1 LTARNVSWKSDG
13 KLWPAHTPFFR
24 RYFVNEKERE
34 AQETRALF
42 ERVRRAWPASSV
54 RQAIIDDIEVHVD
67 FYIEQNNKDVAAEFR
82 AILSAF
88 LEDLVACDPVI
99 GPMPEL
105 REVMSLK
112 ELTELRSNLFA
123 REHFLANREAYEEKV
138 KETLFDMLTGTIE
151 EVAFTYADNALLQ
164 VQLGS
169 FVADFNDILTRIIG
183 SFAND
188 TETGFHRSM
197 REQLYL
203 NICRIAKVDPE
214 AEHKRPLPMPNDTKL
229 AFEDALG
236 YVAGTP
242 FETLFIT
249 TLPLAIPDETFFSH
263 MHIVGGSGAG
273 KTQWLSTLIRYHL
286 NDPAQPSLVVVDS
299 QGDLIR
305 TLSRLKEFDD
315 DNRLIV
321 ISPKDIDY
329 PPAINIFD
337 VKSDRIDCYDRV
349 TREQVVAGAIQ
360 TLDYLFSGIL
370 GADLTAK
377 QGVFFRFLARLLL
390 KVPEVK
396 GRNATLLDMLE
407 LTDSIDEYM
416 DVVQVL
422 DPVQR
427 KFFERDFSNKDFRP
441 TKEQLRY
448 RLNGILENPT
458 LERLFTSERTKL
470 DLFSELNRGAV
481 ILIDT
486 AKDFLK
492 DNSGNYGRIF
502 IALVLQAIMERA
514 ALPEHRRRPTHL
526 IIDEAHE
533 YFDQNI
539 DDLLTQVR
547 KYKLGCVFAHQYLG
561 QCSTQL
567 RASLAANTAIKLAS
581 GVSMN
586 DARALAPDMRSTA
599 EFILSQPKLQFAAYV
614 RGVTRSAMPLP
625 VVPGALGRA
634 AQIDDRAF
642 ARFVDRNRERV
653 ADVQEREAAFDVGAP
668 DAKSPA
674 EKSGRER
681 SPSHDTEDPSQ
692 PSQW

>member
-1 LTARNVSWKSDG
+1 MSWKSDG

-24 RYFVNEKERE
+24 RFFVNEKERE
-34 AQETRALF
+34 LEETRTLYARVKGVWSTDAIGEAIALDM
-42 ERVRRAWPASSV
+42 E
-54 RQAIIDDIEVHVD
+54 HYVD
-67 FYIEQNNKDVAAEFR
+67 LYLEKAGRELAPPLRE
-82 AILSAF
+82 ILSLF
-88 LEDLVACDPVI
+88 LEDLIACDPVI
-99 GPMPEL
+99 GPLPALPDVLSL
-105 REVMSLK
+105 RELA
-112 ELTELRSNLFA
+112 ELRSNLFA
-123 REHFLANREAYEEKV
+123 RQYYIANRERYEEQV

-151 EVAFTYADNALLQ
+151 EVQLEVAGDALLQ
-164 VQLGS
+164 VPLGS
-169 FVADFNDILTRIIG
+169 FVADFNDLLTRIIG

-188 TETGFHRSM
+188 IETGFHQAIRA
-197 REQLYL
+197 QLYL
-203 NICRIAKVDPE
+203 NVCRIAKVDPE
-214 AEHKRPLPMPNDTKL
+214 AEHKRPLPMPKDTKL
-229 AFEDALG
+229 PYEEALG

-242 FETLFIT
+242 FETLFNT
-249 TLPLAIPDETFFSH
+249 TVSLAIPAETFFSH

-273 KTQWLSTLIRYHL
+273 KTQWLSTLILHHL
-286 NDPAQPSLVVVDS
+286 KNPEAPSLVVVDS

-305 TLSRLKEFDD
+305 SLSRLEEFGYDD
-315 DNRLIV
+315 RLIV
-321 ISPKDIDY
+321 ISPKDIEH

-337 VKSDRIDCYDRV
+337 VKTDRIDQYDRV

-390 KVPEVK
+390 KLPEVK

-407 LTDSIDEYM
+407 LTDSIDAYQ
-416 DVVQVL
+416 DVVAEL

-427 KFFERDFSNKDFRP
+427 RFFERDFANKDFRP

-470 DLFSELNRGAV
+470 DLFKELNRGAV

-514 ALPEHRRRPTHL
+514 ALREDERRPTFL

-567 RASLAANTAIKLAS
+567 RASLAANTAIKLAA

-586 DARALAPDMRSTA
+586 DARALAPDMRTSA
-599 EFILSQPKLQFAAYV
+599 EFIIAQPKLQFAAYV
-614 RGVTRSAMPLP
+614 RGVTQQAMPLP
-625 VVPGALGRA
+625 VTPGCLERERR
-634 AQIDDRAF
+634 IEDRVYE
-642 ARFVDRNRERV
+642 RFLVRNRERV
-653 ADVQEREAAFDVGAP
+653 ADI
-668 DAKSPA
+668 
-674 EKSGRER
+674 R
-681 SPSHDTEDPSQ
+681 SPRADADRVAEVDTDRNVVAEPPKDDPTV
-692 PSQW
+692 PGRW